1 MKMILKEDLQTLLKY
16 DDRNTYDETSF
27 KNLLAKFGDDYF
39 IRDGE
44 WILTKENEYMKTIRD
59 HSRRV
64 INANQEIR

>member
-1 MKMILKEDLQTLLKY
+1 MKVILKEDLQTLLKY

-39 IRDGE
+39 FRDGE